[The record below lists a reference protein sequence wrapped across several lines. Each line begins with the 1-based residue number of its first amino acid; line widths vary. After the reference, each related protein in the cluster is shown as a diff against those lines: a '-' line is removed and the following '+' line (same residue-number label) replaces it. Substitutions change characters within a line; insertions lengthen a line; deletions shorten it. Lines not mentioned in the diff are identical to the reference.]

1 MMSKLSTLKNNS
13 TFTQNGSKK
22 LWKRVLFECNETLK
36 AQVEYL
42 AKEVAKLTK
51 MKLNEL
57 QGSDRE
63 EDVSSSGT
71 MKPKANEGSDFKVD
85 IPTFEGKNDPDEFLE
100 WLETVERVFDF
111 KDVSD
116 EKKVKIVALKFQK
129 YASTWWTNTCTKRR
143 RNDKEPVSTWIKM
156 RSLLKK
162 KFLPAEYVRENL
174 AKLQTLR
181 QGSKSVEEYNREF
194 EELLLRCDLQEDDEQ
209 TFVRYLFDLNLQIA
223 NTVEL
228 QSYDSLEELTKLALK
243 ELYKEDEDF
252 KDTYSKSLIRPY
264 GDFLVID
271 GYLFR
276 GNQLCIPKSS
286 MIVVSHLRL
295 ILSLF
300 ESQPPTQRWEAFTHR
315 WVGDRWL
322 QN

>member
-1 MMSKLSTLKNNS
+1 MS
-13 TFTQNGSKK
+13 
-22 LWKRVLFECNETLK
+22 NESQTMSHEELIASNIALK

-63 EDVSSSGT
+63 EEVSSSGT

-116 EKKVKIVALKFQK
+116 EKKVKIVALKFRK

-162 KFLPAEYVRENL
+162 KFLPAEYVRENF

-181 QGSKSVEEYNREF
+181 QGELYQEEEIHIPYATGQRESENLTKFLMRWREEVNNVEEI
-194 EELLLRCDLQEDDEQ
+194 DDK
-209 TFVRYLFDLNLQIA
+209 TMLSLFL
-223 NTVEL
+223 
-228 QSYDSLEELTKLALK
+228 SGLK
-243 ELYKEDEDF
+243 AGELYKEF
-252 KDTYSKSLIRPY
+252 CRRLPAPTRKPTTWH
-264 GDFLVID
+264 
-271 GYLFR
+271 
-276 GNQLCIPKSS
+276 GNLLK
-286 MIVVSHLRL
+286 
-295 ILSLF
+295 
-300 ESQPPTQRWEAFTHR
+300 
-315 WVGDRWL
+315 
-322 QN
+322 